1 MSSIQINYPT
11 RCNNFTSL
19 LLEIYVWLNMFRM
32 LPRPSSGAYNCI
44 SSLWFY
50 RWSVAVAA
58 LLVVF
63 SQTMTDSAATASF
76 QR

>member
-1 MSSIQINYPT
+1 
-11 RCNNFTSL
+11 
-19 LLEIYVWLNMFRM
+19 MFKA

-58 LLVVF
+58 LLVVID
-63 SQTMTDSAATASF
+63 MTDLTEGNLGIL
-76 QR
+76 